1 MFLPARNNQFE
12 FFFGKGLVP
21 EEIEAKYKPYF
32 DRIPGNSIVR
42 CIDFINYG
50 IQGFNLPG
58 LNFNPIVQIDR
69 STPYGRIY
77 RTPASP
83 ETTMEKDITITSQLY
98 DGYLNYFLWLDLYYY
113 YYNSPQELFLPGV
126 PYIRIFDGQGYE
138 TLSIEFKN
146 ILFTSIDNLDFNFSS
161 NTIDMKTFNCTFK
174 AQEVSIKLAV

>member
-1 MFLPARNNQFE
+1 MFISARNNQFE

-21 EEIEAKYKPYF
+21 EELEAKYKPYF
-32 DRIPGNSIVR
+32 DRIPGSPIVK

-58 LNFNPIVQIDR
+58 VSFNPVVQTDR

-83 ETTMEKDITITSQLY
+83 ETTMPKEITVTNQIY
-98 DGYLNYFLWLDLYYY
+98 DGYLNYFLWLDLFYH
-113 YYNSPQELFLPGV
+113 YYNTPDDLYIPTV
-126 PYIRIFDGQGYE
+126 PFIRIFDGNGFE

-146 ILFTSIDNLDFNFSS
+146 LLFTGIDSIDFNFSS
-161 NTIDMKTFNCTFK
+161 NTIDMKTFNCTFT
-174 AQEVSIKLAV
+174 AQEVKIKLAI

>member
-1 MFLPARNNQFE
+1 MFVSARNNQFE

-32 DRIPGNSIVR
+32 DRIPGTPLVR

-58 LNFNPIVQIDR
+58 VNFDPVVQVDR

-83 ETTMEKDITITSQLY
+83 ETTMSKEITLVNQVY
-98 DGYLNYFLWLDLYYY
+98 DGYLNYFLWLDLFYYY
-113 YYNSPQELFLPGV
+113 YDSPDNLYLPTV
-126 PYIRIFDGQGYE
+126 PFIRIFDGNGFE

-146 ILFTSIDNLDFNFSS
+146 LLFTGIDNLDFNFSS
-161 NTIDMKTFNCTFK
+161 NTIDMKTFNCTFT
-174 AQEVSIKLAV
+174 AQEVKIKLAI